1 MVDRRGILDRGQAFR
16 HWLRDENPQA
26 VDTVVALTV
35 LAAMFLVGTA
45 YHPEDWRRFDLSA
58 YLLTALTCLP
68 LAARRI
74 APVLTHVTVSVAYVV
89 YLTVDFYPSLNFYG
103 PMIAFY
109 TVATTKAPRVT
120 MPAGL
125 LLGGVLF
132 YSALVVPELPIAV
145 AVAQSIA
152 PPLVLWGVAGVSR
165 RLSLR
170 NRQLAE
176 ATVQLRREQERRVEH
191 AVGQERLQIAR
202 ELHDVVAHHI
212 SVISMQAGLARYVF
226 DSDPPTARTAVD
238 TIGQISRETL
248 EELRRVLNLLRTS
261 DTPLDTDTAL
271 LDTEPIPV
279 SRRLEELV
287 ERVRGVGLNVA
298 LHISGAVAELP
309 SGLQLTVYRVVQEA
323 LTNVIK
329 HVGPCEAEVTVH
341 RDFRQLTVTI
351 TNDRKPG
358 PAPTATTES
367 ADGGNGLLGMHER
380 ARLYGGT
387 LVTGPRPDGGYT
399 VVLTVPWP

>member
-1 MVDRRGILDRGQAFR
+1 MVDRRGILYAVQAFR
-16 HWLRDENPQA
+16 QRLRDENPHA
-26 VDTVVALTV
+26 VDTVVALTLLV
-35 LAAMFLVGTA
+35 AMFMVGTA
-45 YHPEDWRRFDLSA
+45 YHPGEWRRFDLAA
-58 YLLTALTCLP
+58 YLLTASTCLP
-68 LAARRI
+68 LAARRA
-74 APVLTHVTVSVAYVV
+74 APMLTHVAVSVAYVA
-89 YLTVDFYPSLNFYG
+89 YLELGFYPSLNFYG

-109 TVATTKAPRVT
+109 TVATTKASRT
-120 MPAGL
+120 TTIAAL
-125 LLGGVLF
+125 ILGGVLF

-145 AVAQSIA
+145 AVAQSTA

-226 DSDPPTARTAVD
+226 DSDPPTARAAVD
-238 TIGQISRETL
+238 TIGEISRETL

-261 DTPLDTDTAL
+261 DTPLDSETAL
-271 LDTEPIPV
+271 IDAEPVPV

-287 ERVRGVGLNVA
+287 ERVRGVGLDVS
-298 LHISGAVAELP
+298 LRISGAVAELP

-329 HVGPCEAEVTVH
+329 HVGPCEADVSVH
-341 RDFRQLTVTI
+341 RDFRQLSVTI
-351 TNDRKPG
+351 TNERKPG
-358 PAPTATTES
+358 TAPTATVEP

-387 LVTGPRPDGGYT
+387 LVAGPRPDGGYT